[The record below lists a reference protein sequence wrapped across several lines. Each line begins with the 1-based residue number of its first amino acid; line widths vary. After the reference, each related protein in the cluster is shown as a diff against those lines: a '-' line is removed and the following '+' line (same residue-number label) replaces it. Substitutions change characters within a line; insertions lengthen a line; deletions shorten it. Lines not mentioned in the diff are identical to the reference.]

1 MISHVSVCHLSS
13 LLHKKSRLPAAKKT
27 GEYRVTTSDLSQP
40 HGWNLCEC
48 CQKHSLAVK
57 GEPIAV
63 HIMLAAPLGS
73 HVRSS
78 SVHPSQH
85 RILSRIF
92 REFSVK
98 FRITYSLRLCIFR
111 MIFLPDM
118 CIKYTLSRW
127 KSYHSRND
135 KSRLH
140 LLKICLITIQ
150 RPLRPEIFSAV
161 MPLRSDPVSLR
172 NLPRSDDSDNWR

>member
-1 MISHVSVCHLSS
+1 
-13 LLHKKSRLPAAKKT
+13 
-27 GEYRVTTSDLSQP
+27 
-40 HGWNLCEC
+40 
-48 CQKHSLAVK
+48 
-57 GEPIAV
+57 
-63 HIMLAAPLGS
+63 MLAAPLGS

-98 FRITYSLRLCIFR
+98 FRITYSLRSLHFPYDFSTRYVYKIHTFSLK
-111 MIFLPDM
+111 IVSQPD
-118 CIKYTLSRW
+118 
-127 KSYHSRND
+127 D

-172 NLPRSDDSDNWR
+172 NLPRSDDSDKLEVIFFRGLDFPRLISSTNSITFVWM